1 MLRVLRVLPTGI
13 LLLIAALV
21 LLLAPV
27 AQSEEPPEDFE
38 ADREA
43 GYLGISG
50 VYARQDMSDSN
61 SIGLRVGDSGGLS
74 ARMGFRMMRYAA
86 VEIEGEWLHNLGSG
100 IENPWNITANLK
112 AIYPLGPQDRI
123 QPYLVGGAGV
133 MSARLKRADRASY
146 VATDGVYKIGG
157 GIDFFLTRHWVA
169 GTAAVWTNGM
179 SKRPGLTHISIQA
192 GVSYVFR

>member
-1 MLRVLRVLPTGI
+1 VLQVLRVLPNGI
-13 LLLIAALV
+13 LLLIAAL
-21 LLLAPV
+21 LLVLAPV
-27 AQSEEPPEDFE
+27 AHSEEPPEDFE

-86 VEIEGEWLHNLGSG
+86 VEIEGEWLYNLGSG
-100 IENPWNITANLK
+100 IENPWNIIANFK

-133 MSARLKRADRASY
+133 TSARFKPAGRPSY
-146 VATDGVYKIGG
+146 VDTDGVYKLGG
-157 GIDFFLTRHWVA
+157 GLDFFLTRHWVV
-169 GTAAVWTNGM
+169 GTEASWTNGM
-179 SKRPGLTHISIQA
+179 SKSPGLTHISVEA
-192 GVSYVFR
+192 GVTYVFR